1 MIHVTSCPL
10 CGNNTFQNL
19 FNCKDYTVSQ
29 ESFTLIKCE
38 RCSFVLTSP
47 RPDDSVLGKYYLSDD
62 YISHTNQAKSL
73 IDKVYLIAR
82 NYTLAWKRKLIIK
95 HCTRV
100 ESKLLDYG
108 CGTGAFLHA
117 TMQDGWKAFGVE
129 PSKEAREEAQKVT
142 QSKVYQSFEEIHD
155 NTFDAITLWHVLEHV
170 PDLNQLLQKLKS
182 ILSENGT
189 MFIAVPNHSS
199 WDGDNY
205 KEYWAGYDVP
215 RHLWHF
221 SHETM
226 KTLVE
231 NNGLKLKEIIP
242 MKLDSFYISLLSEKY
257 KKGNTTITGMLTAFK
272 NGLKS
277 NILATR
283 NGQYSS
289 LIYIVKK

>member
-1 MIHVTSCPL
+1 MIHLTSCPI
-10 CGNNTFQNL
+10 CGNDIFKTVL
-19 FNCKDYTVSQ
+19 NCKDYTVSK
-29 ESFTLIKCE
+29 ESFTLVKCQQ
-38 RCSFVLTSP
+38 CSFVATSP
-47 RPDDSVLGKYYLSDD
+47 RPDNSILGKYYLSED
-62 YISHTNQAKSL
+62 YISHTNEAKSL

-82 NYTLAWKRKLIIK
+82 NYTLTWKRKLVIK
-95 HCTRV
+95 YGSRV
-100 ESKLLDYG
+100 ENKLLDYG
-108 CGTGAFLHA
+108 CGTGAFLQA
-117 TMQDGWKAFGVE
+117 TTQDDWKAFGVE
-129 PSKEAREEAQKVT
+129 PSKEARTEAQKVT
-142 QSKVYQSFEEIHD
+142 HSKVYESLAEIEN

-170 PDLNQLLQKLKS
+170 PDLNELLQKLRS

-189 MFIAVPNHSS
+189 IFIAVPNHSS

-226 KTLVE
+226 KALVE

-257 KKGNTTITGMLTAFK
+257 KKGNTTISGMITAFK

-277 NILATR
+277 NILAKR

-289 LIYIVKK
+289 LIYIVKR